1 VAIRAQA
8 VLLSMEYTAFG
19 ERPSAAKKN
28 WKLTLSVALN
38 LSLFAGLCIVW
49 ANQANDVAASV
60 KMNAAVGPSVA
71 PKPACRNTRVNAMSK
86 RDMMAGLGA
95 MAATGI
101 AGQFNKAKA
110 DYGDPANVF
119 GRVTNTKGFIPLK
132 RDEYSFLLPSKWL
145 YSSERD
151 YDDIVER
158 YQDNFDAVNF
168 GAIIKKPAGGKNSI
182 DQFGSPEDFL
192 KSCDFLFGKQAWEGA
207 TISEGG
213 FKPGSVASLSLL
225 DIAEKT
231 DKKGTKYYQF
241 EILSRTADGD
251 EGGRHKLI
259 TAGIKNG
266 NLYILFIQVGDK
278 RWFKGVD
285 KEALG
290 WRDSFT
296 LA

>member
-1 VAIRAQA
+1 
-8 VLLSMEYTAFG
+8 MEYTQFG

-28 WKLTLSVALN
+28 WKLTLSVVLN
-38 LSLFAGLCIVW
+38 ISLFAGLCVVW
-49 ANQANDVAASV
+49 AYQTNDVAAAMTSAKV
-60 KMNAAVGPSVA
+60 TTPKMMAPSTN
-71 PKPACRNTRVNAMSK
+71 CRNVRAGAEMSK
-86 RDMMAGLGA
+86 RNMMAGLGA
-95 MAATGI
+95 LAATGV

-119 GRVTNTKGFIPLK
+119 GKTTNSKGFIPTK
-132 RDEYSFLLPSKWL
+132 RDEYSFLLPSKWIF
-145 YSSERD
+145 SPERD

-168 GAIIKKPAGGKNSI
+168 GAIIKKSAGGKNSI
-182 DQFGSPEDFL
+182 EQFGSPEDFL
-192 KSCDFLFGKQAWEGA
+192 KSCDFLFGKQAWEGE
-207 TISEGG
+207 TKSEGG
-213 FKPGSVASLSLL
+213 FKPGSVSALSLL

-231 DKKGTKYYQF
+231 DKKGNKYYQY
-241 EILSRTADGD
+241 ELLSRTADGD
-251 EGGRHKLI
+251 EGGRHKLV
-259 TAGIKNG
+259 TAGVKNG

-290 WRDSFT
+290 FRDSFT